1 MRLEQIAKNVRSV
14 YYDTLAVSAY
24 IGQECTGLSEIGL
37 DDNLHIVQVEYVDM
51 LIKFMIYDSI
61 IKGILVNKNNVIQCD
76 LVSLL

>member
-1 MRLEQIAKNVRSV
+1 MRLEQIAKNVRSI

-37 DDNLHIVQVEYVDM
+37 DDSLHIVQVEYVDM
-51 LIKFMIYDSI
+51 LIKFMIYDNI
-61 IKGILVNKNNVIQCD
+61 IKGILVNKNNIIQCD